1 MVLRILTAVSLAFL
15 AAACSPYL
23 GPAQYTMPVE
33 AREWCGQVI
42 QELNRYRTQKGL
54 EPLQDHNGLHALSLN
69 HSKWL
74 LRKRGTSFMHGSN
87 VSHSGGRYRARVAR
101 IEYGM
106 EAWGENVAYISDT
119 PKNVAKQLIIMW
131 RASPSHHKAM
141 IDNWTHVGVG
151 ICVDD
156 DGAVFATMNFGRTAT
171 D

>member
-1 MVLRILTAVSLAFL
+1 MVLRMLTVLGLAFL
-15 AAACSPYL
+15 ATACSPQPTPQSTSSSPTSQSWGREVHRQLNAYREEKGL
-23 GPAQYTMPVE
+23 PALAYH
-33 AREWCGQVI
+33 
-42 QELNRYRTQKGL
+42 KGL
-54 EPLQDHNGLHALSLN
+54 EQLCLDHSE
-69 HSKWL
+69 WL
-74 LRKRGTSFMHGSN
+74 RRKRGTSFMHGSN